1 MIKTEELQDLIKTIL
16 YTGYVVGEKPLS
28 VLLIGAI
35 GIGKSQL
42 ISNFGK
48 KFNKNVAICSD
59 VTYMGILHLLKE
71 NREFRHLIIPDFLK
85 ITMKSKTTT
94 SNVISILNAG
104 IEEGIG
110 EIHLMNF
117 NEDFEDKTF
126 GLITATTKD
135 SLSQNRK
142 VWQTMGFLSRC
153 LIISYD
159 YKDDTK
165 EQIFDFIQDRLYRSD
180 GKNKI
185 ELPVANIDVI
195 LPKELAKKLRNK
207 NSTFRSQKQFQTL
220 AMARTIMNNLN
231 NNNPT
236 TTQKEIDE
244 VLKMSKF
251 FNYDY
256 TKI

>member
-1 MIKTEELQDLIKTIL
+1 MIKTEELQDLIKTVL
-16 YTGYVVGEKPLS
+16 YTGYVAGEKPLS
-28 VLLIGAI
+28 VLLIGAV

-42 ISNFGK
+42 ITDYEK
-48 KFNKNVAICSD
+48 KDNIRICSD
-59 VTYMGILHLLKE
+59 VTYLGILHHLKD
-71 NREFRHLIIPDFLK
+71 NKEFRHLSIPDFLT
-85 ITMKSKTTT
+85 ITMKSKSTTA
-94 SNVISILNAG
+94 NAISIINAG

-110 EIHLMNF
+110 EVNLMNY
-117 NEDFEDKTF
+117 NEDFKGKTF

-135 SLSQNRK
+135 SFSQNRK
-142 VWQTMGFLSRC
+142 NWQAMGFLSRC
-153 LIISYD
+153 IIISYD
-159 YKDDTK
+159 YEDDTK
-165 EQIFDFIQDRLYRSD
+165 EQIFDFIHNRLYLNE
-180 GKNKI
+180 NKKKL
-185 ELPVANIDVI
+185 ELPITNIEVN
-195 LPKELAKKLRNK
+195 LPSELAKKLRNK

-236 TTQKEIDE
+236 TSQKEIDE

>member
-1 MIKTEELQDLIKTIL
+1 MIKTEELQDLIKTVL
-16 YTGYVVGEKPLS
+16 YTGYISGEKPLS
-28 VLLIGAI
+28 VLLIGQV

-42 ISNFGK
+42 ITDYEK
-48 KFNKNVAICSD
+48 KDNIVVCSD
-59 VTYMGILHLLKE
+59 ITYMGILHHLKT

-94 SNVISILNAG
+94 ANAVSILNAG

-110 EIHLMNF
+110 EINLLNY
-117 NEDFEDKTF
+117 NEDFKGKTF

-142 VWQTMGFLSRC
+142 NWQSMGFLSRC

-165 EQIFDFIQDRLYRSD
+165 EQIFDFIQDRLYKSE
-180 GKNKI
+180 KKK
-185 ELPVANIDVI
+185 ELDLPSANLDVI
-195 LPKELAKKLRNK
+195 LPKELAKKLRNRET
-207 NSTFRSQKQFQTL
+207 TFRSQKQLQTL
-220 AMARTIMNNLN
+220 AMARAIMNNLATN
-231 NNNPT
+231 KFIV
-236 TTQKEIDE
+236 TQKEIDE

-251 FNYDY
+251 FNYNF

>member
-1 MIKTEELQDLIKTIL
+1 MIKTEELQDLIKTVL
-16 YTGYVVGEKPLS
+16 YTGYVAGEKPLS
-28 VLLIGAI
+28 VLLIGQI

-42 ISNFGK
+42 ITDYEK
-48 KFNKNVAICSD
+48 KDNIIICSD
-59 VTYMGILHLLKE
+59 VTYMGILHHLKT

-85 ITMKSKTTT
+85 ITMKSKSTTA
-94 SNVISILNAG
+94 NAISILNAG

-110 EIHLMNF
+110 EINLLNY
-117 NEDFEDKTF
+117 NEDFKGKTF

-142 VWQTMGFLSRC
+142 TWQAMGFLSRC

-159 YKDDTK
+159 YTDDTK
-165 EQIFDFIQDRLYRSD
+165 EQIFDFIQDRLYVSE
-180 GKNKI
+180 GKKKI
-185 ELPVANIDVI
+185 QLPVANIDVF
-195 LPKELAKKLRNK
+195 LPKELAKKLRNPET
-207 NSTFRSQKQFQTL
+207 TFRSQKQLQTL
-220 AMARTIMNNLN
+220 AMARAIMNNLN
-231 NNNPT
+231 NSTPT

-251 FNYDY
+251 FNYDF